1 MKIKVCG
8 LFRTQDAEY
17 INNLL
22 PDFAGFVFYPKSH
35 RFTDDDTAF
44 KLRQMINPIVKTVG
58 VFVDDD
64 MEHIELLYKKGVIDI
79 IQLHGHENEDYI
91 NKLRQRLPNAEIWQ
105 AFVIRDEQD
114 LIKAKNSSADRVLL
128 DNGYGTG
135 KCFDWSLIKD
145 FNREF
150 ILAGGITPENI
161 TDAAENFSPY
171 AIDVSSGVE
180 TEKIKDKE
188 KIKAVITAI
197 KGFRSEKNV

>member
-1 MKIKVCG
+1 MKIKICG

-17 INNLL
+17 IDELL

-44 KLRQMINPIVKTVG
+44 KLRQKINPIVKTVG
-58 VFVDDD
+58 VFVDDAAK
-64 MEHIELLYKKGVIDI
+64 HIEKLYKKGTINI
-79 IQLHGHENEDYI
+79 IQLHGHESDEYI
-91 NKLRQRLPNAEIWQ
+91 KNLRQRLPDAEIWQ
-105 AFVIRDEQD
+105 AFVIRDEND
-114 LIKAKNSSADRVLL
+114 LIRAETSSADKVLL

-145 FNREF
+145 FKRDF

-161 TDAAENFSPY
+161 NEAAEKFSPW

-188 KIKAVITAI
+188 KINSVIAEI
-197 KGFRSEKNV
+197 RRLGSERNV